1 MASQRTKFT
10 LGLFVTF
17 GIGIACFAIIGLG
30 MSRFFEKGQYYAT
43 YFNESVQ
50 GLDVD
55 SPVKYRGVS
64 IGRVEDISV
73 APDATLI
80 QVVLKI
86 ESGQT
91 LDSNIVAQLKSVG
104 ITGSMFVELDQKQN
118 GERDLSPCFSFPSE
132 YPILASKPS
141 NINTLMQSVGDAL
154 SQTKGMDLEGISK
167 KIKRTL
173 DNIDQAIADANVKG
187 ISKTVESSFE
197 KTAQSLNLIMEKA
210 GHTLDRAENT
220 IGILEGISVAK
231 QNSIKKTIDDFKQ
244 TMENASILSQ
254 QGISLVGGTQDS
266 LFLLS
271 RNLITIAQNL
281 ERASENLNRLI
292 ELVSDHPSQIF
303 FGKAPIPRKVEPD
316 DDNEK

>member
-10 LGLFVTF
+10 LGLFVTC
-17 GIGIACFAIIGLG
+17 GIGIACVVLIGLG
-30 MSRFFEKGQYYAT
+30 MSKFFERGQYYAT

-64 IGRVEDISV
+64 IGRVEGITV
-73 APDATLI
+73 APDAKLI

-118 GERDLSPCFSFPSE
+118 DEPDLSPCFSFPSE

-154 SQTKGMDLEGISK
+154 SQTKGMDLEGISE
-167 KIKRTL
+167 KIKLTL
-173 DNIDQAIADANVKG
+173 DNINQAIADANVKN
-187 ISKTVESSFE
+187 IESSLEKTV
-197 KTAQSLNLIMEKA
+197 QSLNMIMDKA
-210 GHTLDRAENT
+210 GHSLDRAENT
-220 IGILEGISVAK
+220 IGILEGITVAK
-231 QNSIKKTIDDFKQ
+231 QNTIKKSIDDFKK
-244 TMENASILSQ
+244 TMENTNTLSK
-254 QGISLVGGTQDS
+254 QGVSLVSGTQDS

-271 RNLITIAQNL
+271 RHLLTIAQNL
-281 ERASENLNRLI
+281 EKASENLNRLI
-292 ELVSDHPSQIF
+292 ELVSDHPSQII
-303 FGKAPIPRKVEPD
+303 FGKAPTPRKVEPD
-316 DDNEK
+316 DNEK

>member
-141 NINTLMQSVGDAL
+141 NINTLMQSIGDAL

>member
-141 NINTLMQSVGDAL
+141 NINTLMQSIGDAL

-187 ISKTVESSFE
+187 LSKTVESSFE

>member
-141 NINTLMQSVGDAL
+141 NINTLMQSIGDAL

-187 ISKTVESSFE
+187 LSKTVESSFE

-231 QNSIKKTIDDFKQ
+231 QNTIKKTIDDFKQ